1 MRSLSKGASPGLRI
15 AAVAARG
22 PAGARLRAARI
33 VEDLFV
39 SAPLQHA
46 ALELVSSPGWRRH
59 LKALRAGLRER
70 RDALTGALAEHF
82 GADAVWR
89 VPSGGL
95 HLWLRLPDGTDE
107 DVARRRRGA
116 GGRDRRRRAGASFA
130 AEPTGPHLRLTFGGA
145 PPEVLVEGAGRLAA
159 LLR

>member
-1 MRSLSKGASPGLRI
+1 
-15 AAVAARG
+15 V
-22 PAGARLRAARI
+22 

-39 SAPLQHA
+39 SGPLQHA

-59 LKALRAGLRER
+59 LRALRAGLRER
-70 RDALTGALAEHF
+70 RDALCAALGEHF
-82 GADAVWR
+82 GAGAVWR

-107 DVARRRRGA
+107 PGLVAA
-116 GGRDRRRRAGASFA
+116 AARAGVLVSGCAPSFA

-145 PPEVLVEGAGRLAA
+145 PPDVLVEGAARRARLVP
-159 LLR
+159 